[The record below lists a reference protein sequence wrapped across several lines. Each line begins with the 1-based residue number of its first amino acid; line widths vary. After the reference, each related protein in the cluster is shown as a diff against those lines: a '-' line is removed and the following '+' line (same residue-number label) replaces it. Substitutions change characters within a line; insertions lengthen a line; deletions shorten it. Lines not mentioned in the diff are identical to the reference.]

1 MQAKKSKRCPSCRH
15 ILIKPEQK
23 AQSVRYKIKLV
34 AANYLPAITAS
45 LPHVRAAL
53 EMMKRSSA
61 LNRSTAQPDDQ
72 SVAASTLLAGK
83 TYPFHLSFTNPLYDP
98 IQVRLKKAQALPV
111 PGSEA
116 AGEKA
121 KRPPFQVNLPSA
133 AFPIAAF
140 AEAWEYE
147 DDEDMFGLDD
157 DDELDGIGRLQ
168 KEPRGTKTRAVGVV
182 EKRANVTVV
191 AGELILTKEARGN
204 VKVR

>member
-1 MQAKKSKRCPSCRH
+1 MQLNLLLSMQTLPGAH
-15 ILIKPEQK
+15 
-23 AQSVRYKIKLV
+23 KIKLV

-61 LNRSTAQPDDQ
+61 LNRSAAQPDDQ
-72 SVAASTLLAGK
+72 NASAGALLAGK
-83 TYPFHLSFTNPLYDP
+83 TYSFHLSFTNPLYDP
-98 IQVRLKKAQALPV
+98 IQVRLKKAQALPT
-111 PGSEA
+111 PGGETT
-116 AGEKA
+116 GEKA

-157 DDELDGIGRLQ
+157 DDDLDGIGRLQ
-168 KEPRGTKTRAVGVV
+168 KDPRGAKTRSVGVV

-191 AGELILTKEARGN
+191 AGEVILTKEARGN
-204 VKVR
+204 VKVRVSSDKWRLPD